1 VAVCSGFGDQKISY
15 RDEDVWNGR
24 MVSAGTGRTTELGHA
39 LRTTV
44 PGRALRKAVAG
55 RAWRTATPGHALRTA
70 VAGRAWRTAVAGRSS
85 RSTVGR
91 KWVDGER
98 EGKIWGEALN

>member
-1 VAVCSGFGDQKISY
+1 VAVCSGFGDQKIGY

-24 MVSAGTGRTTELGHA
+24 MVAVGTGRTTELGRA

-44 PGRALRKAVAG
+44 PGRAL
-55 RAWRTATPGHALRTA
+55 
-70 VAGRAWRTAVAGRSS
+70 RTAVAGRSS

>member
-1 VAVCSGFGDQKISY
+1 MGRRNPKFWPEVENDGG
-15 RDEDVWNGR
+15 ER
-24 MVSAGTGRTTELGHA
+24 MVAAGTGRTTELGRA

-44 PGRALRKAVAG
+44 PGRA
-55 RAWRTATPGHALRTA
+55 WRTATPGRALRTA

-91 KWVDGER
+91 KWANGER
-98 EGKIWGEALN
+98 EGKNGGKL

>member
-1 VAVCSGFGDQKISY
+1 VAVCSGFGDQKIGY
-15 RDEDVWNGR
+15 RDEYVWNGR
-24 MVSAGTGRTTELGHA
+24 MVTAGTRRTTELGRA

-44 PGRALRKAVAG
+44 PGRALR
-55 RAWRTATPGHALRTA
+55 TA
-70 VAGRAWRTAVAGRSS
+70 VAGRVWRTAVAGRSS

>member
-1 VAVCSGFGDQKISY
+1 VAVCSGFGDQKIGY

-24 MVSAGTGRTTELGHA
+24 MVAAGTGRTTELGRA

-44 PGRALRKAVAG
+44 PGRALR
-55 RAWRTATPGHALRTA
+55 
-70 VAGRAWRTAVAGRSS
+70 TAVAGRSS
-85 RSTVGR
+85 WSTVGR

>member
-1 VAVCSGFGDQKISY
+1 VAVCSGFGDQKIGY
-15 RDEDVWNGR
+15 RDKDIWNGR
-24 MVSAGTGRTTELGHA
+24 MVAAGTGRTTELGRA

-44 PGRALRKAVAG
+44 PGRALRTTVPG
-55 RAWRTATPGHALRTA
+55 RALRTA
-70 VAGRAWRTAVAGRSS
+70 VPGRSS

-98 EGKIWGEALN
+98 EEKFGGKQY

>member
-1 VAVCSGFGDQKISY
+1 VAVCSGFGDQKIGY

-24 MVSAGTGRTTELGHA
+24 MVAPGTGRTTELGRA

-44 PGRALRKAVAG
+44 LGRALRMAVPG
-55 RAWRTATPGHALRTA
+55 GAWRMATSGRALRTA
-70 VAGRAWRTAVAGRSS
+70 VAGRAWRTAVAGRSL

>member
-1 VAVCSGFGDQKISY
+1 VAVSSGFGDQKIGY

-24 MVSAGTGRTTELGHA
+24 MVAAGTGRTTELGRA

-44 PGRALRKAVAG
+44 PGRAL
-55 RAWRTATPGHALRTA
+55 
-70 VAGRAWRTAVAGRSS
+70 RTAVAGRSS

-98 EGKIWGEALN
+98 EGKIGGKL

>member
-1 VAVCSGFGDQKISY
+1 VAVCSGFGDQKIGY

-24 MVSAGTGRTTELGHA
+24 MVAVGTGRTTELGRA

-44 PGRALRKAVAG
+44 PGRALR
-55 RAWRTATPGHALRTA
+55 
-70 VAGRAWRTAVAGRSS
+70 TAVAGRSS
-85 RSTVGR
+85 QSTVGR

>member
-1 VAVCSGFGDQKISY
+1 VAVCSGFGDQKIGY

-24 MVSAGTGRTTELGHA
+24 MVAAGTGRTTELG
-39 LRTTV
+39 
-44 PGRALRKAVAG
+44 RALRMAVAG
-55 RAWRTATPGHALRTA
+55 RAWRM
-70 VAGRAWRTAVAGRSS
+70 AVAGRSS
-85 RSTVGR
+85 RSTMGR